1 MKTSDR
7 LSGLI
12 PVGSSQPRLLI
23 LGTFPSPMSR
33 QRQEYYGNPANRFWR
48 LLATVY
54 GVADLRGSEYV
65 DKISLLEEQGIALW
79 DVVESCEI
87 VGAADNKIKNP
98 VYNDIP
104 DFLARRPTIR
114 RIILNGSTARRLF
127 EQAFASPSAEVV
139 DCLSTS
145 PANQKYGAWPLLV
158 ADWSPQLLPSLI

>member
-1 MKTSDR
+1 MRCLPSLARRYTAR
-7 LSGLI
+7 
-12 PVGSSQPRLLI
+12 SSPCHRASVTVRDAL
-23 LGTFPSPMSR
+23 
-33 QRQEYYGNPANRFWR
+33 PAERVR
-48 LLATVY
+48 
-54 GVADLRGSEYV
+54 
-65 DKISLLEEQGIALW
+65 W

-104 DFLARRPTIR
+104 DFLAQRPTIR

-145 PANQKYGAWPLLV
+145 PANQKYGAWPLLL
-158 ADWSPQLLPSLI
+158 ADWSPQLLP